1 MALRG
6 VAFQRELV
14 VRQAVE
20 VDAHVLGIVVVLA
33 FDCRLAEHLGLRGDL
48 VFALQASP
56 QASGNHFLIGKGQ
69 RRGIV
74 AVLRVAVDFRLGEIS
89 ADKRRHVPGAAGML
103 CNVVTQA
110 SAEGFDVAAGIAFF
124 TAFVGTQLELALEAV
139 VIQMAGR
146 QRHVRPDTVLLVLGE
161 CRAQVSVEL
170 VVGVV
175 AAGFEFLVI
184 ETRRQADAPGIIDAV
199 AAPDVQVGSV
209 AVGTDRA
216 VLTVKV
222 LMLSA
227 ARNNGS
233 PLADALPVLP
243 IGQPLVAQFIL
254 MRAHGALGHFR
265 QQGQLPRRRQ
275 QGVRVIGDQALPGF
289 GGVHRVVVDQLGR
302 VRRGAV
308 DAVAGVLGAT
318 VAAEAG
324 GDEVLVGGQAKLRRV
339 GERLFEQYRNVER
352 DDFGIDV
359 LQSAYQFIIELGAEL
374 GRERLQRGAIERRGE
389 ADIGQQPDHDVF
401 GAGGLQCL
409 HAVGQS
415 IGCSAGLGQAGDAT
429 LQEVVTTTRQVI
441 QCVRVG
447 PEVVRR
453 QVAGA
458 GAFAGGG
465 NAGDRIQD
473 LIRAV
478 TADGPVVAIRLAVV
492 GTHRRR

>member
-1 MALRG
+1 
-6 VAFQRELV
+6 
-14 VRQAVE
+14 
-20 VDAHVLGIVVVLA
+20 
-33 FDCRLAEHLGLRGDL
+33 
-48 VFALQASP
+48 
-56 QASGNHFLIGKGQ
+56 
-69 RRGIV
+69 
-74 AVLRVAVDFRLGEIS
+74 
-89 ADKRRHVPGAAGML
+89 ML

-254 MRAHGALGHFR
+254 MRAQGALGHFR
-265 QQGQLPRRRQ
+265 Q
-275 QGVRVIGDQALPGF
+275 
-289 GGVHRVVVDQLGR
+289 
-302 VRRGAV
+302 
-308 DAVAGVLGAT
+308 
-318 VAAEAG
+318 
-324 GDEVLVGGQAKLRRV
+324 
-339 GERLFEQYRNVER
+339 
-352 DDFGIDV
+352 
-359 LQSAYQFIIELGAEL
+359 
-374 GRERLQRGAIERRGE
+374 
-389 ADIGQQPDHDVF
+389 
-401 GAGGLQCL
+401 
-409 HAVGQS
+409 
-415 IGCSAGLGQAGDAT
+415 
-429 LQEVVTTTRQVI
+429 
-441 QCVRVG
+441 
-447 PEVVRR
+447 
-453 QVAGA
+453 
-458 GAFAGGG
+458 
-465 NAGDRIQD
+465 
-473 LIRAV
+473 
-478 TADGPVVAIRLAVV
+478 
-492 GTHRRR
+492 

>member
-20 VDAHVLGIVVVLA
+20 VDVHVLGIVVVLTL
-33 FDCRLAEHLGLRGDL
+33 DCRFAEHLGLRGNL
-48 VFALQASP
+48 VFALQASA
-56 QASGNHFLIGKGQ
+56 QAPGNTLLIGKGQ

-74 AVLRVAVDFRLGEIS
+74 AVLRVTIDLYLGEVG
-89 ADKRRHVPGAAGML
+89 ADKRRQVPGAAGL
-103 CNVVTQA
+103 LRNVVTHA
-110 SAEGFDVAAGIAFF
+110 CAEGFDVAAGIAFF
-124 TAFVGTQLELALEAV
+124 AAFVDAQLEFTLEAV
-139 VIQMAGR
+139 VIQMPGR
-146 QRHVRPDTVLLVLGE
+146 QRRVSPHTVLLVLGE

-175 AAGFEFLVI
+175 VAGFEFLII
-184 ETRRQADAPGIIDAV
+184 ETGDQTNTPGIVETI
-199 AAPDVQVGSV
+199 AATDVQVGAV
-209 AVGTDRA
+209 AVGACHA

-227 ARNNGS
+227 AGNNGS
-233 PLADALPVLP
+233 PLADTLPVFP

-324 GDEVLVGGQAKLRRV
+324 GDEVLVGGQAKLCRV
-339 GERLFEQYRNVER
+339 GERLFEQYRNVQR

-359 LQSAYQFIIELGAEL
+359 LQSAYQFSVELGAEL
-374 GRERLQRGAIERRGE
+374 GRERLQRGAVECGGK
-389 ADIGQQPDHDVF
+389 ADIG
-401 GAGGLQCL
+401 
-409 HAVGQS
+409 
-415 IGCSAGLGQAGDAT
+415 
-429 LQEVVTTTRQVI
+429 
-441 QCVRVG
+441 
-447 PEVVRR
+447 
-453 QVAGA
+453 
-458 GAFAGGG
+458 
-465 NAGDRIQD
+465 
-473 LIRAV
+473 
-478 TADGPVVAIRLAVV
+478 
-492 GTHRRR
+492 